1 MRLLS
6 PVCNALPERRTWG
19 ARLKCAPLTQH
30 ALALVH
36 AGRDVGHDGFSGFW
50 RQMDGF
56 VSTMNA
62 VDYIFKNHGYSWK
75 YYLENFA
82 QFAIGICRA
91 SLGQN

>member
-1 MRLLS
+1 M
-6 PVCNALPERRTWG
+6 
-19 ARLKCAPLTQH
+19 
-30 ALALVH
+30 H

-56 VSTMNA
+56 VRTMNA
-62 VDYIFKNHGYSWK
+62 VDYILKNHDYSWK

-91 SLGQN
+91 SLGKIRKHTVSLLLSYLMITILA